1 MAGWY
6 NTPMSGNQEPEDG
19 PRFFTVEEANDLVGD
34 LQLEFGRVAQVRSE
48 LQPLI
53 ESMGGA
59 EVAVAILQ
67 DGRAAPPGREA
78 DALRLQQLAGEITAC
93 VERINELG
101 CLVKDLEQGL
111 VDFYSTLDD
120 EPVFLCWQFGEPAV
134 THWHPLEEGFSARQ
148 PIEGV
153 SWEPPP
159 FVN

>member
-1 MAGWY
+1 MVGFPA
-6 NTPMSGNQEPEDG
+6 MDDG
-19 PRFFTVEEANDLVGD
+19 PRFFSVEEANDLIGD

-67 DGRAAPPGREA
+67 DGAAAPPGRQA
-78 DALRLQQLAGEITAC
+78 DAERLQRLAGEVSAA
-93 VERINELG
+93 VERINAMG

-111 VDFYSTLDD
+111 VDFYSLRDD

-134 THWHPLEEGFSARQ
+134 THWHPLDGGFASRQ

-153 SWEPPP
+153 FVKPPP